1 MKKIVFWML
10 LLLSAACSRSS
21 EEPDSILSPNTPD
34 PSPSWVRS
42 QEDALESLA
51 ATLENLEGSES
62 TRAAFVRQI
71 RSVETVKMADVAPS
85 TRSGAASD
93 TDDIFYLVSFGEG
106 SGSAILGADR
116 RLPAVLAVLDE
127 TVLTPD
133 DGHRP
138 SLARYP
144 ESVRSKPLDPD
155 EAAAP
160 YGGAR

>member
-10 LLLSAACSRSS
+10 LLLLAACSRSS

-62 TRAAFVRQI
+62 TRAASVRQI

-106 SGSAILGADR
+106 SGSG
-116 RLPAVLAVLDE
+116 
-127 TVLTPD
+127 
-133 DGHRP
+133 GRP
-138 SLARYP
+138 TSACRAGR
-144 ESVRSKPLDPD
+144 VGRNG
-155 EAAAP
+155 P
-160 YGGAR
+160 YSR